1 MNQAAKIQKW
11 GNSAAIRLPSTV
23 LAAAGITVNSEVD
36 IQAEQGR
43 LVIQLPEQTKEKLF
57 DQLLSEIPDIEKVLA
72 EVQGKLTHAITAT
85 EITATHA
92 EQLCDCLLYTS
103 PSPRDA

>member
-11 GNSAAIRLPSTV
+11 GNSAAIRLPATV
-23 LAAAGITVNSEVD
+23 LAAAGISLNSKVD
-36 IQAEQGR
+36 IQAERGR

-57 DQLLSEIPDIEKVLA
+57 DQLLSEIPDIEVVLA
-72 EVQGKLTHAITAT
+72 KVQDKLTYAIAAT

-92 EQLCDCLLYTS
+92 EKLSEQLER
-103 PSPRDA
+103 PE